1 MGFWIIGTDHL
12 NATQNPT
19 ADTPHVQTTTQ
30 TPYYEPPTQNPR
42 RRAPSRATGPDG
54 RG

>member
-12 NATQNPT
+12 NATQNTT

-30 TPYYEPPTQNPR
+30 TTPPQRTIPR
-42 RRAPSRATGPDG
+42 NRPGG
-54 RG
+54 